1 MQASLEIGME
11 LRRGFMKV
19 VGGSSVPAVKRGDI
33 PVIDPSDGQK
43 FTTIARGGS
52 EDVDDGVLAARRAWR
67 NTPAVERGRFLT
79 RLSARILERHAE
91 LAELECRDTGKPIHQ
106 ARIDITA
113 CARYF
118 EFYGGAAD
126 KLHGETIPYAEGFT
140 VFALREPYGVTGH
153 IIPWN
158 YPAQILGR
166 TVGASLAA
174 GNACVVKPAEDAC
187 LSVVRIAELALDS
200 GLPAGVFNVITG
212 LGIEAGA
219 ALAAHTGI
227 DHLSFTGSP
236 SVGASVAQAAAANH
250 IPAVLELGGKS
261 PQIVFADA
269 DLDQALPVVVNA
281 IVQNAGQTCSAGSR
295 VLIARPI
302 YERTVRLLGERF
314 EALKTGPGMRGLDC
328 GPLISRKQFDR
339 VSALVDQARRDGIAV
354 VAKGS
359 VVPDAPNGGFYYPPT
374 LLGDVPVNHPI
385 AQQEVFGPVLA
396 AFVFD
401 DEDDAIEIANG
412 TDYGL
417 TAGIWTRDGS
427 RQMRLA
433 RKIVAGQVYINNY
446 GAGGGIELPF
456 GGMKHS
462 GYGREK
468 GFEGLRGFTQLKTVA
483 IRH

>member
-1 MQASLEIGME
+1 ME
-11 LRRGFMKV
+11 TGRGFMNV
-19 VGGSSVPAVKRGDI
+19 VGGSSAPAIKRGDI
-33 PVIDPSDGQK
+33 PVIDPSDGQE

-52 EDVDDGVLAARRAWR
+52 EDVDAGVLSAHRAYGTVWR

-79 RLSARILERHAE
+79 RLSARILERHTE

-106 ARIDITA
+106 AKTDITA

-187 LSVVRIAELALDS
+187 LSVVRIAELALDC

-212 LGIEAGA
+212 LGAEAGA

-236 SVGASVAQAAAANH
+236 PIGTSVAQAAAANH

-302 YERTVRLLGERF
+302 YNRTLRLLGERF
-314 EALKTGPGMRGLDC
+314 EVLKTGPGMRGLDC

-339 VSALVDQARRDGIAV
+339 VSALVEQARHDGIAI
-354 VAKGS
+354 VARGR

-412 TDYGL
+412 TNYGL
-417 TAGIWTRDGS
+417 TAGVWTRDGS

-468 GFEGLRGFTQLKTVA
+468 GFEGLRGFTQLKTIA

>member
-1 MQASLEIGME
+1 MEIG
-11 LRRGFMKV
+11 RDFMNV
-19 VGGSSVPAVKRGDI
+19 VGGASAPAIGRGDI
-33 PVIDPSDGQK
+33 SVIDPSDGQE
-43 FTTIARGGS
+43 FTTIARGAS
-52 EDVDDGVLAARRAWR
+52 EDIDAAVLAARRAYETVWR
-67 NTPAVERGRFLT
+67 KTPAVERGRFLM
-79 RLSARILERHAE
+79 RLSAQILEHHAE
-91 LAELECRDTGKPIHQ
+91 LSELECRDTGKPMQQ
-106 ARIDITA
+106 AKVDITA

-158 YPAQILGR
+158 YPSQILGR

-187 LSVVRIAELALDS
+187 LSVVRIAELALDC
-200 GLPAGVFNVITG
+200 GLPPGVFNVITG
-212 LGIEAGA
+212 FGVEAGA

-236 SVGASVAQAAAANH
+236 PVGSTIAQSAAANH
-250 IPAVLELGGKS
+250 IQAVLELGGKS

-295 VLIARPI
+295 VLIERPI
-302 YERTVRLLGERF
+302 YDRALRLLGERF
-314 EALKTGPGMRGLDC
+314 EALKTGPGMKGLDC

-339 VSALVDQARRDGIAV
+339 VSAFVDQARRDGIAV
-354 VAKGS
+354 IARGAIVS
-359 VVPDAPNGGFYYPPT
+359 DAPNGGFYYPPT
-374 LLGDVPVNHPI
+374 LLGDVPVDHPV

-396 AFVFD
+396 AFAFNGE
-401 DEDDAIEIANG
+401 DEAIEIANG
-412 TDYGL
+412 TKYGL
-417 TAGIWTRDGS
+417 TAGVWTRDGS

-433 RKIVAGQVYINNY
+433 RQIVAGQVYINNY

-456 GGMKHS
+456 GGMRHS

>member
-1 MQASLEIGME
+1 ME
-11 LRRGFMKV
+11 TGRAFMNV
-19 VGGSSVPAVKRGDI
+19 VRGSSALAIKRGDI
-33 PVIDPSDGQK
+33 PVIDPSDGQE

-52 EDVDDGVLAARRAWR
+52 EDVDVGVLAARRVYETVWR

-79 RLSARILERHAE
+79 RLSARILEHHSE

-106 ARIDITA
+106 AKTDITA

-187 LSVVRIAELALDS
+187 LSVVRIAELALDC

-212 LGIEAGA
+212 LGVEAGA
-219 ALAAHTGI
+219 ALAAYTGI
-227 DHLSFTGSP
+227 DHVSFTGSP
-236 SVGASVAQAAAANH
+236 PVGTSIAQAAAANH

-302 YERTVRLLGERF
+302 YDRTLRLLGERF
-314 EALKTGPGMRGLDC
+314 EALKTGPGVRGLDC

-354 VAKGS
+354 VARAALFLMRPTAASTIRPRFLGTCRSIIRLRSRKSS
-359 VVPDAPNGGFYYPPT
+359 VLCWLLSPSMTRTTPLRLRTAPT
-374 LLGDVPVNHPI
+374 
-385 AQQEVFGPVLA
+385 
-396 AFVFD
+396 
-401 DEDDAIEIANG
+401 
-412 TDYGL
+412 TD
-417 TAGIWTRDGS
+417 
-427 RQMRLA
+427 
-433 RKIVAGQVYINNY
+433 
-446 GAGGGIELPF
+446 
-456 GGMKHS
+456 
-462 GYGREK
+462 
-468 GFEGLRGFTQLKTVA
+468 
-483 IRH
+483 

>member
-1 MQASLEIGME
+1 ME
-11 LRRGFMKV
+11 TGRAFRNV
-19 VGGSSVPAVKRGDI
+19 VGENIAPAVGHVDI
-33 PVIDPSDGQK
+33 PVLDPSDGQA
-43 FTTIARGGS
+43 FATIARSMS
-52 EDVDDGVLAARRAWR
+52 EDVDAAVLAARRAFDAVWGR
-67 NTPAVERGRFLT
+67 MSAVERGRALM
-79 RLSARILERHAE
+79 RLSARILDHHAE
-91 LAELECRDTGKPIHQ
+91 LTELECRDTGKPIHQ
-106 ARIDITA
+106 AKTDIIA

-140 VFALREPYGVTGH
+140 VLALREPYGVTGH

-174 GNACVVKPAEDAC
+174 GNACIVKPAEDAC
-187 LSVVRIAELALDS
+187 LSVVRIAELALDC
-200 GLPAGVFNVITG
+200 GLPPGVLNVVTG
-212 LGIEAGA
+212 LGAEAGA
-219 ALAAHTGI
+219 SLAAHTGI

-236 SVGASVAQAAAANH
+236 PVGTLIAQAAAVNH

-302 YERTVRLLGERF
+302 YDQTLRLLADRF
-314 EALKTGPGMRGLDC
+314 SALKTGPGMRGLDC

-339 VSALVDQARRDGIAV
+339 VNALVDQARRDGISV
-354 VAKGS
+354 VARGS
-359 VVPDAPNGGFYYPPT
+359 IVPDAPNGGFYYPPT
-374 LLGDVPVNHPI
+374 LLGDVPVDHPI
-385 AQQEVFGPVLA
+385 AQQEVFGPVLG
-396 AFVFD
+396 AFAFD
-401 DEDDAIEIANG
+401 DEDEAIGVANG
-412 TDYGL
+412 TSYGL

-433 RKIVAGQVYINNY
+433 QKIVAGQVYINNY

>member
-1 MQASLEIGME
+1 MEIPRAFMNVVGDRSAPAK
-11 LRRGFMKV
+11 RRGE
-19 VGGSSVPAVKRGDI
+19 I
-33 PVIDPSDGQK
+33 PVIDPSDGHE
-43 FTTIARGGS
+43 FTTIARGAG
-52 EDVDDGVLAARRAWR
+52 EDVDAAVLAARHAFDTVWR
-67 NTPAVERGRFLT
+67 TTSAVERGRFLT
-79 RLSARILERHAE
+79 RLSAGILEHHAE
-91 LAELECRDTGKPIHQ
+91 LAELECRDTGKPIQQ
-106 ARIDITA
+106 ARVDITA

-126 KLHGETIPYAEGFT
+126 TLHGETIPYVEGIT
-140 VFALREPYGVTGH
+140 VLSLREPYGVTGH

-158 YPAQILGR
+158 YPSQILGR
-166 TVGASLAA
+166 TAGASLAA

-187 LSVVRIAELALDS
+187 LSVVRIAELALEC
-200 GLPAGVFNVITG
+200 GLPPGVFNVVTG
-212 LGIEAGA
+212 FGAEAGA

-236 SVGASVAQAAAANH
+236 PVGTAIAQSAAANH

-261 PQIVFADA
+261 PQIIFADA
-269 DLDQALPVVVNA
+269 DLDQALPVVVSA

-295 VLIARPI
+295 ALIERPI
-302 YERTVRLLGERF
+302 YDRAIRLLGEQF
-314 EALKTGPGMRGLDC
+314 EALKTGPGMKGLDC

-339 VSALVDQARRDGIAV
+339 VSAMVDQARRGGISVIAR
-354 VAKGS
+354 GS
-359 VVPDAPNGGFYYPPT
+359 VVSDAPNGGFYYPPT
-374 LLGDVPVNHPI
+374 LLGDVPLDHPV

-396 AFVFD
+396 AFAFD
-401 DEDDAIEIANG
+401 GEDEATEIANG
-412 TDYGL
+412 TKYGL
-417 TAGIWTRDGS
+417 TAGVWTRDGS

>member
-1 MQASLEIGME
+1 ME
-11 LRRGFMKV
+11 TGRAFMNV
-19 VGGSSVPAVKRGDI
+19 VRGSSAPAIKGGDI
-33 PVIDPSDGQK
+33 PVIDPSDGQE

-52 EDVDDGVLAARRAWR
+52 EDVDVGVLAARRAYETVWR

-79 RLSARILERHAE
+79 RLSARILEHHSE

-106 ARIDITA
+106 AKTDITA

-187 LSVVRIAELALDS
+187 LSVVRIAELALDC

-212 LGIEAGA
+212 LGVEAGA

-236 SVGASVAQAAAANH
+236 PVGASIAQAAAANH

-269 DLDQALPVVVNA
+269 DLDQALPAVVNA

-302 YERTVRLLGERF
+302 YDRTLRLLGERF

-328 GPLISRKQFDR
+328 GPLISRRQFDR

-354 VAKGS
+354 VARGS

-396 AFVFD
+396 AFAFD

-412 TDYGL
+412 TNYGL

-468 GFEGLRGFTQLKTVA
+468 GFEGLRGFTKLKTVA